1 MKKFLLLF
9 FSVFSLSLAVPTIS
23 FADHHESHVTTDVVE
38 QHNHKD
44 KESHNHTT
52 TEEKVGHDAHGGP
65 AAWAIIPFALLL
77 LMIATGPLFFE
88 HFWHKNY
95 PAVAIGLNS
104 FIS

>member
-52 TEEKVGHDAHGGP
+52 TEEQKLFNQEKSQEDDFEIP
-65 AAWAIIPFALLL
+65 AFLRRQK
-77 LMIATGPLFFE
+77 F
-88 HFWHKNY
+88 
-95 PAVAIGLNS
+95 
-104 FIS
+104 